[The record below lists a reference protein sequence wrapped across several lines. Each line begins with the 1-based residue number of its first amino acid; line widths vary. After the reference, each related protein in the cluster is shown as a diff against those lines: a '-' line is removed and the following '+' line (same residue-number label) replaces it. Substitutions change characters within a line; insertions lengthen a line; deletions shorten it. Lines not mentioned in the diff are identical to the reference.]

1 MKTMKLKLI
10 CVLFLLF
17 LLFPS
22 CAKKEQPAPPPPD
35 IPVFQTKSQKVPI
48 YREYVGQIFGFKD
61 IAIRARVEG
70 YLEEIHFIE
79 GSKVEKGALLYTL
92 ESQPFEENVAAK
104 MSEVAGAKS
113 QQAKAQSDLNRIKPL
128 AEQKAVSESDLDS
141 AVAQYE
147 TSIEVVRAA
156 EANLRAAKIQLG
168 YTKIYSQ
175 VSGIIGKTH
184 AKVGDL
190 VSPSSNTVILNTVS
204 RIDSVLVQFF
214 VTETEYLRYSRYLS
228 EKGPTN
234 QSKEKAELSMILVD
248 DSVYEHKGK
257 IDFIDRSI
265 NPSTGALLIQAS
277 FPNPQEM
284 LRPGQFAK
292 IKARVQVVE
301 DGILIPQRCVVEL
314 QGLYSVY
321 VVDQSNKVKQREI
334 KVGSKIGQFWLITEG
349 LQSDE
354 RVVYEGLQKV
364 KNEMTV
370 NPVIQK
376 IEPILEESK

>member
-1 MKTMKLKLI
+1 MKTMKLKLL
-10 CVLFLLF
+10 CVLF

-35 IPVFQTKSQKVPI
+35 IPVFQTKSQQVPI
-48 YREYVGQIFGFKD
+48 HKEYVGQIFGFKD

-70 YLEEIHFIE
+70 YLEEIHFDE
-79 GSKVEKGALLYTL
+79 GTKVEKGALLYTL

-113 QQAKAQSDLNRIKPL
+113 QQAKAESDLNRIKPL

-141 AVAQYE
+141 AVAQHE
-147 TSIEVVRAA
+147 TSIEVVKAA

-168 YTKIYSQ
+168 YTKIYSP
-175 VSGIIGKTH
+175 VSGIIGKTL

-190 VSPSSNTVILNTVS
+190 VGQSPDNVILNTVS
-204 RIDSVLVQFF
+204 RIDNVLVQFF
-214 VTETEYLRYSRYLS
+214 ITETEYLRYSRYLS
-228 EKGPTN
+228 KTESADQDT
-234 QSKEKAELSMILVD
+234 EKAELTLILVD
-248 DSVYEHKGK
+248 GSVYEHKGE
-257 IDFIDRSI
+257 IDFVDRSV
-265 NPSTGALLIQAS
+265 NPSTGAMLIQAS
-277 FPNPQEM
+277 FPNPQEL

-301 DGILIPQRCVVEL
+301 DGILIPQRCVIEL

-321 VVDQSNKVKQREI
+321 VVDQSNKVKEREI

-349 LQSDE
+349 LESE
-354 RVVYEGLQKV
+354 ESVVYEGLQKV
-364 KNEMTV
+364 KNEMIV

-376 IEPILEESK
+376 IEPKLEESK